1 MLIKKKTK
9 KVYLA
14 FSSDIFV
21 GPYYKILKKASK
33 LGSLTVGLLT
43 DEAIS
48 KYRTIPHLTYEQ
60 RYNQIKKFKFIKKII
75 PQDDPDY
82 SNNLTLLKPDY
93 VVHGDDWIEGIQK
106 KYRQKVIKI
115 LKKWKGKLI
124 EYPYDKTFSNEKLNY
139 FNLSN
144 GTTPVHR
151 QSKLKRLLKIKKIIK
166 VLEAHNPISALIVE
180 KMSIDKKNKFDE
192 FDAIWSSSLT
202 DSVSRGKPDNQSVD
216 YSTRLSGL
224 NEILDVTTKPV
235 IFDADNGGRLEHLK
249 FMVKSLD
256 RMGISAIVMEDK
268 VGLKKNSL
276 FQNQT
281 GSQQD
286 TINNFTKKIKICCE
300 NRFSENFLVIARIES
315 IVLGKGVDHAIK
327 RAISYSKA
335 GADMIFISNKDTNPK
350 KVFEFSKKFRK
361 SKYSKPLV
369 AVPSTYSSVKEKELI
384 KNNINLV
391 IYANHLLRA
400 SYKSM
405 VNTAG
410 EILLNQRAL
419 ESEKNILPIKKIIS
433 LIND

>member
-1 MLIKKKTK
+1 MLNKKNQK

-21 GPYYKILKKASK
+21 GPYFKILKKASK

-43 DEAIS
+43 DKAIS

-60 RYNQIKKFKFIKKII
+60 RFNQIKKFKFVKKII

-82 SNNLTLLKPDY
+82 SKNLKLLKPDF

-106 KYRQKVIKI
+106 KYRQKVIKS

-124 EYPYDKTFSNEKLNY
+124 EYPYEKTFSTEEFNY

-166 VLEAHNPISALIVE
+166 VLEAHNPISALIAE
-180 KMSIDKKNKFDE
+180 KMSIDRKNKFDE

-315 IVLGKGVDHAIK
+315 IVLGKGVDHAVK
-327 RAISYSKA
+327 RAIRYSKA
-335 GADMIFISNKDTNPK
+335 GADMIFISNKDNNPK
-350 KVFEFSKKFRK
+350 KVFEFSKKFCK

-410 EILLNQRAL
+410 EILLYQRAL

>member
-1 MLIKKKTK
+1 MKKNKK

-14 FSSDIFV
+14 FSSDLFI
-21 GPYYKILKKASK
+21 GPYKKILIKASK

-43 DEAIS
+43 DKAIS
-48 KYRTIPHLTYEQ
+48 KYRTIPHLTYDQ
-60 RYNQIKKFKFIKKII
+60 RYNQIKKFKFIDYIV
-75 PQDDPDY
+75 PQDDSDY
-82 SNNLTLLKPDY
+82 TKNLNILKPDY
-93 VVHGDDWIEGIQK
+93 VVHGDDWVEGVQK
-106 KYRQKVIKI
+106 KYRQKVIKTI
-115 LKKWKGKLI
+115 KKWKGKLI
-124 EYPYDKTFSNEKLNY
+124 EYPYDKNFSYEKYNY
-139 FNLSN
+139 LNLST

-180 KMSIDKKNKFDE
+180 KTKIGKINKFDE

-249 FMVKSLD
+249 FMIKSLD

-281 GSQQD
+281 GIQQD
-286 TINNFTKKIKICCE
+286 TIKNFTKKIKICCE

-315 IVLGKGVDHAIK
+315 IILGKGVGDAVK

-335 GADMIFISNKDTNPK
+335 GADMIFISNKDNHPK
-350 KVFEFSKKFRK
+350 KVFEFSKKFRN
-361 SKYSKPLV
+361 SKFSKPLV
-369 AVPSTYSSVKEKELI
+369 VVPSTYSIVKEKDLI

-405 VNTAG
+405 VTTAN
-410 EILLNQRAL
+410 EILSNKRAF
-419 ESEKNILPIKKIIS
+419 ESEKSILPIKKIIS